1 MKGARKRAPEKR
13 PDGNEEKLTILMR
26 AAVEARNRLRRTRER
41 LRAIEMKLRS
51 ASRKD
56 YERQHSQALADY
68 VEAVGKAR
76 QARTRLL
83 QKLKE
88 RAA

>member
-1 MKGARKRAPEKR
+1 MKGARKRAPEER
-13 PDGNEEKLTILMR
+13 RDGREEKLTMLMR
-26 AAVEARNRLRRTRER
+26 ATVEARTRLARARER
-41 LRAIEMKLRS
+41 LRAIDTKLRG
-51 ASRKD
+51 AARDD
-56 YERQHSQALADY
+56 YERQHNQALAEY

-83 QKLKE
+83 QQLKE

>member
-1 MKGARKRAPEKR
+1 MKKAKNRAPELR
-13 PDGNEEKLTILMR
+13 PDGREEKLTMLMR
-26 AAVEARNRLRRTRER
+26 AAVEARTRLARAREQ
-41 LRAIEMKLRS
+41 LRAIETKLRR
-51 ASRKD
+51 AGRDD
-56 YERQHSQALADY
+56 YERQHNQALAEY
-68 VEAVGKAR
+68 VEAVGRAR

>member
-1 MKGARKRAPEKR
+1 MKRARKRGPENR
-13 PDGNEEKLTILMR
+13 PDGSEENLTILMR
-26 AAVEARNRLRRTRER
+26 AVVEARNRLRRTRER
-41 LRAIEMKLRS
+41 LRAIETKLRT

-56 YERQHSQALADY
+56 YERQHNQALADY

-83 QKLKE
+83 QQLKE

>member
-13 PDGNEEKLTILMR
+13 SQGSDEKLTILMR
-26 AAVEARNRLRRTRER
+26 AVVEARNRLARARER
-41 LRAIEMKLRS
+41 LRAIETKLRGKGRS
-51 ASRKD
+51 D
-56 YERQHSQALADY
+56 YERQHSQALAEY

-76 QARTRLL
+76 LARTRLL
-83 QKLKE
+83 QQLRE